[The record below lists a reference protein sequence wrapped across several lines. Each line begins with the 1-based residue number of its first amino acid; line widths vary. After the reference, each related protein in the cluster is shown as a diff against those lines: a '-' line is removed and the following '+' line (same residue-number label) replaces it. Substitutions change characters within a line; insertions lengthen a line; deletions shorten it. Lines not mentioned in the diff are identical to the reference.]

1 MATLVSAKKAGIKQT
16 VIIVI
21 IVTGKTPNYK
31 SQIYLSPEKLAAALR
46 RQDSHFSANFLHVHF
61 ATQRDF
67 ISL

>member
-61 ATQRDF
+61 ATKRDF